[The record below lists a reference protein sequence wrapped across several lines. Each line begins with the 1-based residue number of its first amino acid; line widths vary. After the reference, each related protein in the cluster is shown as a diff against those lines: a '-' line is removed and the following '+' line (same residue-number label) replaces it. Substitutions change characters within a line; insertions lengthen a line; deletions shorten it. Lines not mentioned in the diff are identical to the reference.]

1 MKPIVKHAVVNSLLA
16 TLYIALVSLFLSY
29 APSVFGPAQKDTVL
43 VPIVMLSLLVFSVAI
58 MGVLIFGRSAMWYLD
73 GRKDEALSLLAH
85 TLAIFFFII
94 IVALLALFIL
104 SSR

>member
-1 MKPIVKHAVVNSLLA
+1 M
-16 TLYIALVSLFLSY
+16 
-29 APSVFGPAQKDTVL
+29 L